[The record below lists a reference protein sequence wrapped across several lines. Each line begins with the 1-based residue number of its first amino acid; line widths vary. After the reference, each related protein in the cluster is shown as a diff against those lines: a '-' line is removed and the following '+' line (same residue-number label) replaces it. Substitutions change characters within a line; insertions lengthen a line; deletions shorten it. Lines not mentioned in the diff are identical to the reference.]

1 MITPAPCRCFTTLR
15 LREEPITKGVAMR
28 LGITT
33 PCLQLPNDAHE
44 FIWISDPLPELRRE
58 PFLRDH
64 VGVCHSSNCTSN
76 DAGQAKY
83 GEDRNEDSPVL
94 AQLAAEITT
103 AVRRLRLRVLGRLW
117 LLGWLLSGGLRGGRL
132 RLRRRSRRIVLEGV
146 DFIDML
152 IYTTVLESIIDHC
165 NSAIRRNAQVTWF
178 ITNR

>member
-1 MITPAPCRCFTTLR
+1 
-15 LREEPITKGVAMR
+15 MR

-117 LLGWLLSGGLRGGRL
+117 LLGWLLGGGLRSGRL